1 MTTPRGD
8 ALSHQRFRGSPTT
21 TLQRFRFDRTSDSTI
36 RLSAARLVAIPHQ
49 RGEKSFRPKMHGH
62 HEHPPRN
69 ENGGFAPFA
78 YYLRN
83 SPGNE

>member
-8 ALSHQRFRGSPTT
+8 ALSHQRFRGSPTM

-49 RGEKSFRPKMHGH
+49 RGEKSFRLKMHGH
-62 HEHPPRN
+62 HER
-69 ENGGFAPFA
+69 
-78 YYLRN
+78 R
-83 SPGNE
+83 SPERKRRICSIRLLLPQFSRK